1 MKRILLADDDAE
13 VVTVQQTL
21 LEALGYEVQ
30 MALTPAD
37 TLRELRRIPPDL
49 IVVDLRLPQ
58 ASDGRD
64 LIRGI
69 RDAGCQ
75 KPVIAVSGWPDDL
88 YGTPEEDLVSRVL
101 VKGNIRELVG
111 TIEELL
117 AVVH

>member
-1 MKRILLADDDAE
+1 MKRILLADDDQE
-13 VVTVQQTL
+13 IVTVQQTL

-30 MALTPAD
+30 MALTASD

-49 IVVDLRLPQ
+49 IIVDLRLPL
-58 ASDGRD
+58 ATDGRD

-69 RDAGCQ
+69 RDTGCQ
-75 KPVIAVSGWPDDL
+75 LPVIAVSGWPDDL
-88 YGTPEEDLVSRVL
+88 YGTPEEDLVTRVL

-117 AVVH
+117 EVVH